1 MMQGISAVRSPFDT
15 TYGFGVTGCQSCPVV
30 AFLPIFPIKR
40 QKSTFLCA
48 AYTALGLHRKMITV
62 IKPQL
67 ATARLLLHASELSIC
82 LSVCLSVRLSVCRQ
96 NAKKPRFS
104 QKLSNLELRC
114 LLTTCRKSYIG
125 FLKNPLLDPYNP
137 RWLRYAILKIN
148 MTSFFSAEGGPIWIK
163 FRRAGTE

>member
-40 QKSTFLCA
+40 QKSTFLGA

-67 ATARLLLHASELSIC
+67 AIARLLLHASELSIC
-82 LSVCLSVRLSVCRQ
+82 LSVCLSVCMSVAKMQ
-96 NAKKPRFS
+96 KKPRFS
-104 QKLSNLELRC
+104 QKLSNLELRS
-114 LLTTCRKSYIG
+114 LLTTYRKSYIG
-125 FLKNPLLDPYNP
+125 FSKNPLLDPYNP